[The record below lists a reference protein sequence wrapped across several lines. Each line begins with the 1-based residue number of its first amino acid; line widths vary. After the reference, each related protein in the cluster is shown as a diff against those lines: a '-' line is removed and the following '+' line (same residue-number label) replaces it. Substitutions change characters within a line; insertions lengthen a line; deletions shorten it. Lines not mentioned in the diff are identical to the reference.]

1 MKFKI
6 LPAVI
11 AFISL
16 SLLFAS
22 CGKKKEETTTVKTK
36 TQAQQLQVPAG
47 QIHAA
52 HILIMYKGS
61 MRAPANITR
70 SKAEARKLAE
80 DVLKKI
86 NDGADFA
93 EMAKLYSDGPSKVH
107 GGDLRTFGRGA
118 MVKPFEDAAFSL
130 KKGQVSGIVETQFG
144 FHIIKRL

>member
-1 MKFKI
+1 MLF
-6 LPAVI
+6 
-11 AFISL
+11 AFITLISL
-16 SLLFAS
+16 SFFFAS
-22 CGKKKEETTTVKTK
+22 CSKKKEETTTVKTK
-36 TQAQQLQVPAG
+36 TQSQVLQAPEVPAG

-61 MRAPANITR
+61 MRAPASVTR
-70 SKAEARKLAE
+70 SKEEAHKLAK

-86 NDGADFA
+86 KDGADFA
-93 EMAKLYSDGPSKVH
+93 EMARLYSDGPSKVR

-130 KKGQVSGIVETQFG
+130 KKGEVSGIVETKFG